1 MCKSLEELRCF
12 VNIQNLCFWLTGES
26 MAKACHFCHFLN
38 SYVCDAEFADCI
50 NCGQCKRS

>member
-12 VNIQNLCFWLTGES
+12 VNIQNLYFWLTGES

-38 SYVCDAEFADCI
+38 SYVCDVEFADCI
-50 NCGQCKRS
+50 NCGQCKQS